1 MGKSMAGHLI
11 AAGYRLTVH
20 DSSLAAVRELV
31 GKGAANGG
39 TPAGVG
45 RVSHIVITML
55 QGAPAVEQVLFG
67 PDGVHVDLPAGGIL
81 IDMSTISP
89 HVARRFAIRLA
100 AQGASMLDAPV
111 SGGQQGAREATLSIM
126 VGRPSNIVE
135 RCRPVLEVMG
145 KNVVHIGESGA
156 GQLARACDQIV
167 VAVTIEAVAEA
178 LTLAKKSGADPAK
191 VRQALRGGFADSRIL
206 DLHGQRMLD
215 GDYSPGSDAKQDHEN
230 LGAALAAGR
239 DAGYPEMDWHRV
251 RQQASRVGCW
261 RAVAL
266 GLQLAHELLGA
277 SLPQPLRQA
286 ITCEPGIAPASRMVR
301 DRLFQGDGGAG
312 TKTATRLELLLAE
325 RVWDRLW
332 IRTFPFLHLL
342 YDLVT
347 PSERDR
353 AALRLPVGFT
363 PFYYVLRPLRLL
375 IHYAC
380 LPVRSALASRG
391 LLKPR

>member
-1 MGKSMAGHLI
+1 LRHSFVSLDLGQFRRRVIVVLAG
-11 AAGYRLTVH
+11 
-20 DSSLAAVRELV
+20 
-31 GKGAANGG
+31 
-39 TPAGVG
+39 AGVPTLTPEDQLL
-45 RVSHIVITML
+45 VVC
-55 QGAPAVEQVLFG
+55 
-67 PDGVHVDLPAGGIL
+67 VHG
-81 IDMSTISP
+81 SK
-89 HVARRFAIRLA
+89 HVWGLLKWIC
-100 AQGASMLDAPV
+100 DV
-111 SGGQQGAREATLSIM
+111 ATL
-126 VGRPSNIVE
+126 V
-135 RCRPVLEVMG
+135 
-145 KNVVHIGESGA
+145 
-156 GQLARACDQIV
+156 
-167 VAVTIEAVAEA
+167 
-178 LTLAKKSGADPAK
+178 
-191 VRQALRGGFADSRIL
+191 
-206 DLHGQRMLD
+206 QR
-215 GDYSPGSDAKQDHEN
+215 
-230 LGAALAAGR
+230 
-239 DAGYPEMDWHRV
+239 YPEMDWHRV
-251 RQQASRVGCW
+251 RQRASRVGCW

-332 IRTFPFLHLL
+332 IRTFPLLHFL

-375 IHYAC
+375 IHYGC